1 MRRLFA
7 LLLILPVV
15 GVHLGWGQLPE
26 SGRPVPALADF
37 DTEMQNFMDDNAIG
51 AGILGVMYEGRVVYL
66 RGFGHDYNGN
76 DLPENALFRL
86 ASCTKPLTAA
96 AIRSLINDGAFN
108 LMDNAF
114 ELGQTG
120 GGVLNLVPFPSPG
133 DSRLEDITI
142 QHLLVHQGGWD
153 DDVTDLAFQ
162 YWTAAEDMNVTRP
175 PSREDMMRWSL
186 GQPLQ
191 FTPGTITDYAN
202 IGYHAL
208 GRIVEQEAGQ
218 SLGTYLR
225 QNILTPNMWVPA
237 TELQLGRTFRVDQ
250 DPREPLYDSPNTGPN
265 VFEGMEPE
273 EVPTP
278 YGWWHQAGLQSFG
291 GFIASAPTML
301 AFLQRYHTGVW
312 DNRIGQPITS
322 GLPVNSERNHN
333 GILDGLNTLMVQR
346 PDGVNVFIAF
356 NQRGDPQFANTFY
369 SNRLQPLLDG
379 GNITWPETTSDGFWI
394 DTGGTGSG
402 GVGGYHAAFGS
413 FAAALAYVQD
423 GSKLR
428 LFGGTTGW
436 TGTLSKRLLLDA
448 PLGSAVLGE

>member
-1 MRRLFA
+1 MYRLF
-7 LLLILPVV
+7 LLLLLLLLV
-15 GVHLGWGQLPE
+15 GIRPGWSQLPE
-26 SGRPVPALADF
+26 SGRPVPALSDF
-37 DTEMQNFMDDNAIG
+37 DDEMQDFMDDNDIG
-51 AGILGVMYEGRVVYL
+51 AGILGVMRDGKVVYL

-96 AIRSLINDGAFN
+96 ATRSLISDGAFN

-120 GGVLNLVPFPSPG
+120 GGVLNLAPFPSVG

-142 QHLLVHQGGWD
+142 QHLLLHQGGWD

-191 FTPGTITDYAN
+191 FTPGTITTDYAN

-250 DPREPLYDSPNTGPN
+250 DPREPLYDSPN
-265 VFEGMEPE
+265 
-273 EVPTP
+273 
-278 YGWWHQAGLQSFG
+278 
-291 GFIASAPTML
+291 
-301 AFLQRYHTGVW
+301 
-312 DNRIGQPITS
+312 IG
-322 GLPVNSERNHN
+322 
-333 GILDGLNTLMVQR
+333 
-346 PDGVNVFIAF
+346 
-356 NQRGDPQFANTFY
+356 
-369 SNRLQPLLDG
+369 
-379 GNITWPETTSDGFWI
+379 
-394 DTGGTGSG
+394 
-402 GVGGYHAAFGS
+402 
-413 FAAALAYVQD
+413 
-423 GSKLR
+423 
-428 LFGGTTGW
+428 
-436 TGTLSKRLLLDA
+436 
-448 PLGSAVLGE
+448 